1 MSVSKE
7 MRLTWLA
14 SSVAVCAFAQNTAT
28 ITGRVTDMDGVALG
42 KAAIQ
47 ATNTATKAV
56 YKATSLDTG
65 AYTLAQLPA
74 GSYDLLA
81 IVPGLLP
88 YRQQNVV
95 VQAGQSLRLE
105 IRIQDF
111 ANLNTL
117 GDGREFIADL
127 LAHHK
132 TPTGPA
138 PRTANGKPDLSG
150 VWLGS
155 LASDRGK
162 PEPLPWVQTLL
173 KERAEN
179 NSKDWPMG
187 NCLPLGPV
195 LFGTFFPYRVL
206 QAPNIV
212 VMIDESD
219 TPGYRQIFLDG
230 RAHPKNFDPT
240 WLGHSIGHWEK
251 DTLVVDTVGLN
262 GRAWL
267 DVMGHPMTE
276 KTHLTERYRRPDLGH
291 LEVDYTIDDS
301 SAYAKPWTIK
311 RVSDLAPKG
320 EEVGE
325 YICTENNKDPAHLVG
340 K

>member
-1 MSVSKE
+1 MHTALLLWFASTVLAQSVGSISG
-7 MRLTWLA
+7 TVFDLA
-14 SSVAVCAFAQNTAT
+14 GDGVANAPIQAVNTAT
-28 ITGRVTDMDGVALG
+28 RAVF
-42 KAAIQ
+42 K
-47 ATNTATKAV
+47 TA
-56 YKATSLDTG
+56 SSDRG
-65 AYTLAQLPA
+65 SYTLAGLPA
-74 GSYDLLA
+74 GSYDLSVA
-81 IVPGLLP
+81 AATFTPE
-88 YRQQNVV
+88 QHHAVV
-95 VQAGQSLRLE
+95 TAGKTVRLD
-105 IRIQDF
+105 IHLSDIQ
-111 ANLNTL
+111 LNTL
-117 GDGREFIADL
+117 GDGREFFADL
-127 LAHHK
+127 MSHHK
-132 TPTGPA
+132 TPSGPT
-138 PRTANGKPDLSG
+138 PRTANGKPDFSG

-155 LASDRGK
+155 LASDPGN

-179 NSKDWPMG
+179 NHKDWPMG

-195 LFGTFFPYRVL
+195 MFGTFFPYRMIQSSTIL
-206 QAPNIV
+206 

-230 RAHPKNFDPT
+230 RPHPKNFDPT

-262 GRAWL
+262 GKAWPDL
-267 DVMGHPMTE
+267 VGHPMSE

-291 LEVDYTIDDS
+291 LEVDYTIDDPG
-301 SAYAKPWTIK
+301 AYAKPWTIK

-325 YICTENNKDPAHLVG
+325 YICSENNKDVTHMVG